1 MKPGIKT
8 LLGLALALALAV
20 SGAARA
26 EDAEGVVRIVGS
38 ALSSKT
44 LVVPAGE
51 NTGPNLCR
59 NDASK
64 RIGRLSG
71 MTLKVTGEWQT
82 DAKTGEKRC
91 FEASAFV
98 VTKMSNGRD
107 AVVGTLADKDGQF
120 EVTDA
125 SGKVRMLADVPD
137 GLKKLSG
144 KKVIL
149 DVKTIE
155 SPAATKEAVSKVVSY
170 AEFP

>member
-1 MKPGIKT
+1 MLETKRPFEMS
-8 LLGLALALALAV
+8 V
-20 SGAARA
+20 RPSGTEMERS
-26 EDAEGVVRIVGS
+26 IPSWGS
-38 ALSSKT
+38 SLSSKM

-51 NTGPNLCR
+51 STGPNLCR
-59 NDASK
+59 NDTSK

-71 MTLKVTGEWQT
+71 MTLKVMGAWQM
-82 DAKTGEKRC
+82 DAKTNEKRC

-98 VTKMSNGRD
+98 VSKMSNGRD
-107 AVVGTLADKDGQF
+107 ALVGALEDKDGQF
-120 EVTDA
+120 QLTDD
-125 SGKVRMLADVPD
+125 SGKVSMLADVPD

-155 SPAATKEAVSKVVSY
+155 SPAATKEAALKVVSY